1 MQAMPP
7 NQFRD
12 GECRAGTRNLI
23 VRACA
28 AVVLAGFLVSGLGT
42 GVEDAAAGVKKL
54 RQQADMAF
62 GSAAGDADLAGT
74 VVESTGGAKT
84 VTGGAT
90 DFGGQ
95 DRAAEFTA
103 STTVAQART
112 IRLRVMPCMHRP
124 EIGLGRWAMLT
135 KHLDPVKGGR
145 SHTPSEPR
153 NPTNVR

>member
-1 MQAMPP
+1 MSGLATGI
-7 NQFRD
+7 RD
-12 GECRAGTRNLI
+12 A
-23 VRACA
+23 A
-28 AVVLAGFLVSGLGT
+28 AVVSSVTQKFEL
-42 GVEDAAAGVKKL
+42 
-54 RQQADMAF
+54 AF
-62 GSAAGDADLAGT
+62 GSAAGDVDLAGT